1 MRILISTPYLG
12 GAGGIE
18 RLVAATVRSLGAEH
32 DVDVCATKHHLRSG
46 YDVTPVRG
54 RVLPRRRWHAPSS
67 SRRVVS
73 FAWRAVRVV
82 RRHRVAPY
90 DVYLYYRW
98 GEDVQD
104 EFRIRAR
111 CVVPCGDDVRELEQR
126 FDHVL
131 LEAPGN
137 RMLMDDASKAVVLPP
152 PLDVPASRA
161 DAVPG
166 APDAFFLTV
175 FNANHERKGFADLC
189 EVAARSPIPFVWCRS
204 TQHAHPPLPDAP
216 TGLVV
221 LDDLSQAQLRFLYE
235 RCRAYVSFDRDFGW
249 GWSLADALQYGA
261 PTLSR
266 GHGVMT
272 VPDLDLRGTRVFDS
286 IEELVDLV
294 QLDDYRHV
302 ERDLAELSP
311 GRFLERFEDLVETF

>member
-152 PLDVPASRA
+152 PLDVPASRS

-204 TQHAHPPLPDAP
+204 TP
-216 TGLVV
+216 TPRSSTRRPG
-221 LDDLSQAQLRFLYE
+221 SWCSTT
-235 RCRAYVSFDRDFGW
+235 CRRHSSDSSTSAAGRTSRSTGTS
-249 GWSLADALQYGA
+249 GGA
-261 PTLSR
+261 GRRPTRSSTGR
-266 GHGVMT
+266 
-272 VPDLDLRGTRVFDS
+272 RR
-286 IEELVDLV
+286 
-294 QLDDYRHV
+294 
-302 ERDLAELSP
+302 SP
-311 GRFLERFEDLVETF
+311 ATMA